1 MAATITDV
9 DAANVR
15 IARTGAVYVAPL
27 STTLPTTTA
36 GTLDSAFVNCGYV
49 SSDGV
54 TFTPSET
61 VNGVFAWQ
69 NSARVATTREE
80 LTYTFQFVL
89 IEDKGEVAK
98 LWHRSSSIDV
108 VSLGEWSLT
117 PDTQTEGRRTFVID
131 VVDGS
136 KIKRHLVPQ
145 GEITERG
152 EQVFVGSDP
161 VGYNATVTCY
171 YDSTLGAPYKVL
183 SNLAVWGYS

>member
-1 MAATITDV
+1 MTLDAT
-9 DAANVR
+9 NVR

-27 STTLPTTTA
+27 GTTLPTTTA
-36 GTLDSAFVNCGYV
+36 GSLDSAFVDCGYV
-49 SSDGV
+49 STDGV

-89 IEDKGEVAK
+89 IEDKGAVAK
-98 LWHRSSSIDV
+98 LWYRSSSVDV
-108 VSLGEWSLT
+108 VQASEWSLT
-117 PDTQTEGRRTFVID
+117 PDTQTEGRRAFVVD

-136 KIKRHLVPQ
+136 KLKRFLVPQ

-152 EQVFVGSDP
+152 DQVFVGSEP
-161 VGYNATVTCY
+161 IGYDATVTCY
-171 YDSTLGAPYKVL
+171 YDSTLGAPFKVL